1 VRQCVDELGQVL
13 EEVCR
18 EFDELDI
25 FRKMYAR
32 RDFQQKAGMS
42 IDDWLEVVADLT
54 PELESLE
61 KTTEAGETEET
72 NRMRGKVAWLTDNL
86 AKLADYFEK
95 TKQDA
100 TSFIRDPEALEA
112 ALEALDHRERV
123 VRSLISVLE
132 SSLTG

>member
-1 VRQCVDELGQVL
+1 VRQCVDELREVL
-13 EEVCR
+13 EEVSR

-32 RDFQQKAGMS
+32 REFQQKAGMS

-61 KTTEAGETEET
+61 KTTEAGETQET
-72 NRMRGKVAWLTDNL
+72 NRMRGKLAWLTDNL

-100 TSFIRDPEALEA
+100 RSFIRDPEALEA
-112 ALEALDHRERV
+112 ALEALNDRERV
-123 VRSLISVLE
+123 VRSLISVL
-132 SSLTG
+132 